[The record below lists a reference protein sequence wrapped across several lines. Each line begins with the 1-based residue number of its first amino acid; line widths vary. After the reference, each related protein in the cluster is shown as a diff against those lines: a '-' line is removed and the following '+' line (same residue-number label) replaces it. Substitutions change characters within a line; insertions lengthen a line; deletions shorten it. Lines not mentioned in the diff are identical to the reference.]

1 MIPLHDDNPTS
12 IRPWVTGGLIA
23 ACVIVFL
30 WQIGHSA
37 KELDQIFRTLGFIP
51 AAWFAGPGEVGAVA
65 RQLPLVTSMF
75 LHGGLLHLAGNMLY
89 LWIFG
94 NNVEEAMGHGRF
106 LIFYLVCGIAAALAQ
121 AYQAP
126 GSSVPMV
133 GASGA
138 IGGVLS
144 AYFLLHP
151 LARVLVV
158 VPLGLFFW
166 TARIPAY
173 FVLGVWFVFQL
184 VMGGGAVADEN
195 AGGAAYWAHVGGFLA
210 GMALLPILRRR
221 GVRIWDTRRRPLP
234 KPPRRRGPW
243 G

>member
-1 MIPLHDDNPTS
+1 MSPLHDDNPTT

-23 ACVIVFL
+23 ACVLVFL

-37 KELDQIFRTLGFIP
+37 RELDQIFRTLGFIP
-51 AAWFAGPGEVGAVA
+51 AAWFAPDTGGLGTVS

-94 NNVEEAMGHGRF
+94 NNVEDAMGHGRF
-106 LIFYLVCGIAAALAQ
+106 LIFYLLCGVAAALAQ

-126 GSSVPMV
+126 ASAVPMV

-138 IGGVLS
+138 IGGVLG

-166 TARIPAY
+166 TARIPAW

-184 VMGGGAVADEN
+184 VMGGGAIDDE
-195 AGGAAYWAHVGGFLA
+195 GGIAYWAHVGGFLA
-210 GMALLPILRRR
+210 GMALLLLFRRR
-221 GVRIWDTRRRPLP
+221 GVKMWDTRRPVSP